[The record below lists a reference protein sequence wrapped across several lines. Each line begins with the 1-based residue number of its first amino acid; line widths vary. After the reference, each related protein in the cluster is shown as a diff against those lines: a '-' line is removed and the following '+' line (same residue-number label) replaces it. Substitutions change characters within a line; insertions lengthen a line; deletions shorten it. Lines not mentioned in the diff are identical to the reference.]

1 MIVVLAG
8 ASGLIGSAL
17 KKSLRADG
25 HSVRVLVRRAV
36 GSADEHRWDPD
47 RADLEPSVLSGADAV
62 VNLCGVGVGDKRWT
76 DSYKQLL
83 LTSRVNPTHT
93 LADAI
98 SALGDDGPP
107 VFLSASA
114 VGYYG
119 DTGDQVAEETAPP
132 GRGFFPDLC
141 VQWEAA
147 TQSAET
153 SGRVRVVHLRTGL
166 VLSADGGLLGR
177 LKPLVKFGLGGRL
190 GSGRQFQPWI
200 SIDDEV
206 GAIRFL
212 LETDVSGPVNLCGP
226 NPVRQEDFVKEL
238 ARQLHRPAVIP
249 APGFGLRLV
258 LGQFADEGVLVGQR
272 AVPAVLQ
279 RRGYFFVHATLADGL
294 RTALA

>member
-25 HSVRVLVRRAV
+25 HSVRVLVRREP
-36 GSADEHRWDPD
+36 GTADEHRWDPD
-47 RADLEPSVLSGADAV
+47 RADLDPTVLRGADAV

-76 DSYKQLL
+76 DSYKELL
-83 LTSRVNPTHT
+83 LSSRVNPTRT

-98 SALGDDGPP
+98 AALGDDGPP

-119 DTGDQVAEETAPP
+119 DTGDQVADETAPP

-147 TQSAET
+147 TASAEAA
-153 SGRVRVVHLRTGL
+153 GRVRVVHLRTGL
-166 VLSADGGLLGR
+166 VLSPQGGLLGR
-177 LKPLVKFGLGGRL
+177 LKPLVNFGLGGRL

-212 LETDVSGPVNLCGP
+212 LENDLNGPVNLTAPG
-226 NPVRQEDFVKEL
+226 PVRQKDFVNEL
-238 ARQLHRPAVIP
+238 AHQLHRPAIFP
-249 APGFGLRLV
+249 APRFGLRLV

-272 AVPAVLQ
+272 AVPAVLE
-279 RRGYFFVHATLADGL
+279 RGGYPFTHKTLADGL
-294 RTALA
+294 QSALA